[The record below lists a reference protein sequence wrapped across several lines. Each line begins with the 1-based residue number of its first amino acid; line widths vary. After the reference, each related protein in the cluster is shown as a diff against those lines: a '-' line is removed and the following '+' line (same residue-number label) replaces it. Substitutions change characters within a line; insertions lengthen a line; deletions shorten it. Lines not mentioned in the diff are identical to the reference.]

1 MIVDLFQKTR
11 ASSRRIKNPKE
22 SAHAPVTVT
31 CKTCGR
37 EWSAQQYG
45 KNGYVCPECGT
56 HGRIRCRERIRL
68 TVDKDSF
75 SELFSDTITNY
86 HFKNKRVTKIKS
98 ALLRKRLF
106 FYFSVSVFRY
116 WP

>member
-22 SAHAPVTVT
+22 PAHTPVTVT

-37 EWSAQQYG
+37 EWTAQQYG
-45 KNGYVCPECGT
+45 KNSYVCPECGT

-68 TVDKDSF
+68 TKPQLPQRNVGRSLKKTSHIGGG
-75 SELFSDTITNY
+75 SAMPNKIHCCHLCQNP
-86 HFKNKRVTKIKS
+86 FKKQE
-98 ALLRKRLF
+98 
-106 FYFSVSVFRY
+106 
-116 WP
+116 

>member
-56 HGRIRCRERIRL
+56 HHDR
-68 TVDKDSF
+68 DANAA
-75 SELFSDTITNY
+75 TNIL
-86 HFKNKRVTKIKS
+86 RQGIAS
-98 ALLRKRLF
+98 SGSLRKTKVTLLKGR
-106 FYFSVSVFRY
+106 
-116 WP
+116 